1 MKKTKRI
8 TNDELLQRF
17 KEITEL
23 SNSLDE
29 MIALKVLKREYKHSN
44 FYAITHKSIEQAYY
58 LYKIENTINFTT
70 LLDNI
75 QKAINGLDADSFN
88 KMLDE
93 ANTKTHKDIDDY
105 QKEFEDS
112 GLKDVL
118 KNLKK

>member
-1 MKKTKRI
+1 MC
-8 TNDELLQRF
+8 NG
-17 KEITEL
+17 
-23 SNSLDE
+23 
-29 MIALKVLKREYKHSN
+29 
-44 FYAITHKSIEQAYY
+44 
-58 LYKIENTINFTT
+58 TINFTT

-112 GLKDVL
+112 GLKDIL